1 MDRTRLQIIV
11 GSAMV
16 GLGLLQGIWGGLR
29 NDLVFSI
36 FGLTYA
42 LLGAMYLWFEA
53 LPNNQHVQ

>member
-1 MDRTRLQIIV
+1 
-11 GSAMV
+11 MV